1 MIRIPSPLTRAPAV
15 DPDHAGGPSTAAG
28 AVIYGGGC
36 PIRRY
41 RRVPTSSRR
50 RSERAPAGDRT
61 WPCGERRAAEALVAG
76 VCTVPA
82 ARRAARCSGLSR
94 PGRGVVQR
102 PTVANVAGGSITTRS
117 QTGHGPHAPRRSAP
131 HPRAGRPAGS
141 SGDPE
146 GKVVAR
152 HRSPKG
158 RRAHLGPPLT
168 AAWAA
173 AGVGGAHRSIPVQ
186 QLTSS
191 TPARL
196 VATVVAGG
204 ALAATAQHALSQTL
218 PVVADGAALRG
229 AVEELVGGVA
239 PRRRVSCARRPDAP
253 AAAAFT
259 PVVAESVADLPAD
272 LPVADA
278 ASLVKA
284 ADLQRAAAEAE
295 AAAAAARAAEE
306 ARAAEAARA
315 AEEVKAAEA
324 ARAAVASR
332 GRRCPAGHRTR
343 DVRVR
348 RSLRPGAPGHR
359 HRRAHRHPDPRRR
372 SPAP

>member
-1 MIRIPSPLTRAPAV
+1 
-15 DPDHAGGPSTAAG
+15 
-28 AVIYGGGC
+28 
-36 PIRRY
+36 
-41 RRVPTSSRR
+41 
-50 RSERAPAGDRT
+50 
-61 WPCGERRAAEALVAG
+61 
-76 VCTVPA
+76 
-82 ARRAARCSGLSR
+82 
-94 PGRGVVQR
+94 
-102 PTVANVAGGSITTRS
+102 
-117 QTGHGPHAPRRSAP
+117 
-131 HPRAGRPAGS
+131 
-141 SGDPE
+141 
-146 GKVVAR
+146 VAR

-196 VATVVAGG
+196 VATVVVGG

-229 AVEELVGGVA
+229 AVEELVGGVELTSESSA
-239 PRRRVSCARRPDAP
+239 ALDVTDAP

-259 PVVAESVADLPAD
+259 PVVSESVTDLPADLPAD
-272 LPVADA
+272 LPVANA

-315 AEEVKAAEA
+315 AEEAKAAEA
-324 ARAAVASR
+324 ARAAEAAPAEAASPGGAVQLVTGRVTSGFGARFGRAHQGIDIAAPIGTPIRAPLAGTVIESGPASGFGMWVQVRHADGTVTTYGHINRSLVRVGQKVAAGEVIAEVGNR
-332 GRRCPAGHRTR
+332 GRSTGPHLHIEVETPSGNKINP
-343 DVRVR
+343 
-348 RSLRPGAPGHR
+348 RPWLDEHGIGY
-359 HRRAHRHPDPRRR
+359 
-372 SPAP
+372 

>member
-1 MIRIPSPLTRAPAV
+1 
-15 DPDHAGGPSTAAG
+15 
-28 AVIYGGGC
+28 
-36 PIRRY
+36 
-41 RRVPTSSRR
+41 
-50 RSERAPAGDRT
+50 
-61 WPCGERRAAEALVAG
+61 
-76 VCTVPA
+76 
-82 ARRAARCSGLSR
+82 
-94 PGRGVVQR
+94 
-102 PTVANVAGGSITTRS
+102 
-117 QTGHGPHAPRRSAP
+117 
-131 HPRAGRPAGS
+131 
-141 SGDPE
+141 
-146 GKVVAR
+146 VAR

-229 AVEELVGGVA
+229 AVEELVGGVELTSA
-239 PRRRVSCARRPDAP
+239 SSAALDVADAP
-253 AAAAFT
+253 VAVAFT
-259 PVVAESVADLPAD
+259 PVVSESAADLPAD

-278 ASLVKA
+278 ASVVKA

-315 AEEVKAAEA
+315 AEEAKAAEA
-324 ARAAVASR
+324 ARAAEAAPAEAASPGGAVQLVTGRVTSGFGARFGRAHQGIDIAAPIGTPIRAPLAGTVIESGPASGFGMWVQVRHADGTVTTYGHINRSLVRVGQEVAAGEVIAEVGNR
-332 GRRCPAGHRTR
+332 GRSTGPHLHIEVETSSGNKINP
-343 DVRVR
+343 
-348 RSLRPGAPGHR
+348 RPWLDEHGIR
-359 HRRAHRHPDPRRR
+359 Y
-372 SPAP
+372 

>member
-1 MIRIPSPLTRAPAV
+1 
-15 DPDHAGGPSTAAG
+15 
-28 AVIYGGGC
+28 
-36 PIRRY
+36 
-41 RRVPTSSRR
+41 
-50 RSERAPAGDRT
+50 
-61 WPCGERRAAEALVAG
+61 
-76 VCTVPA
+76 
-82 ARRAARCSGLSR
+82 
-94 PGRGVVQR
+94 
-102 PTVANVAGGSITTRS
+102 
-117 QTGHGPHAPRRSAP
+117 
-131 HPRAGRPAGS
+131 
-141 SGDPE
+141 
-146 GKVVAR
+146 VAR

-239 PRRRVSCARRPDAP
+239 LTSESSAALEVADAP

-259 PVVAESVADLPAD
+259 PVAESVTDLPAD

-295 AAAAAARAAEE
+295 AAARAAEE
-306 ARAAEAARA
+306 ARAADAARA
-315 AEEVKAAEA
+315 AEEAKAAEA
-324 ARAAVASR
+324 ARAAESAPAEAASPGSAVQMLA
-332 GRRCPAGHRTR
+332 GRVTSGFGSRWGRAHQGLDIAAPIGTPIRAPLAGTVIESGPASGFGMW
-343 DVRVR
+343 VRVR
-348 RSLRPGAPGHR
+348 HADGTVTTYGHINRSLVGKGQEVAAGEVIAEVGNRGRSTGPHLHIEVETPSGNKINPRPWLDEHGVGY
-359 HRRAHRHPDPRRR
+359 
-372 SPAP
+372 

>member
-1 MIRIPSPLTRAPAV
+1 
-15 DPDHAGGPSTAAG
+15 
-28 AVIYGGGC
+28 
-36 PIRRY
+36 
-41 RRVPTSSRR
+41 
-50 RSERAPAGDRT
+50 
-61 WPCGERRAAEALVAG
+61 
-76 VCTVPA
+76 
-82 ARRAARCSGLSR
+82 
-94 PGRGVVQR
+94 
-102 PTVANVAGGSITTRS
+102 
-117 QTGHGPHAPRRSAP
+117 
-131 HPRAGRPAGS
+131 
-141 SGDPE
+141 
-146 GKVVAR
+146 VAR

-229 AVEELVGGVA
+229 AVEELIGDVELTSESSAALDVA
-239 PRRRVSCARRPDAP
+239 GAP
-253 AAAAFT
+253 VAVAFT
-259 PVVAESVADLPAD
+259 PVVSESAADLPAD

-315 AEEVKAAEA
+315 AEEAKAAEA
-324 ARAAVASR
+324 ARAAEAAPAEAASPGGAVQLVTGRVTSGFGARFGRAHQGIDIAAPIGTPIRAPLAGTVIESGPASGFGMWVQVRHADGTVTTYGHINRSLVRVGQEVAAGEVIAEVGNR
-332 GRRCPAGHRTR
+332 GRSTGPHLHIEVETPSGNKINP
-343 DVRVR
+343 
-348 RSLRPGAPGHR
+348 RPWLDEHGIGY
-359 HRRAHRHPDPRRR
+359 
-372 SPAP
+372 

>member
-1 MIRIPSPLTRAPAV
+1 
-15 DPDHAGGPSTAAG
+15 
-28 AVIYGGGC
+28 
-36 PIRRY
+36 
-41 RRVPTSSRR
+41 
-50 RSERAPAGDRT
+50 
-61 WPCGERRAAEALVAG
+61 
-76 VCTVPA
+76 
-82 ARRAARCSGLSR
+82 
-94 PGRGVVQR
+94 
-102 PTVANVAGGSITTRS
+102 
-117 QTGHGPHAPRRSAP
+117 
-131 HPRAGRPAGS
+131 
-141 SGDPE
+141 
-146 GKVVAR
+146 VAR

-229 AVEELVGGVA
+229 AVEELIGGVELTSA
-239 PRRRVSCARRPDAP
+239 SSAALEVADAP
-253 AAAAFT
+253 ATAAFT
-259 PVVAESVADLPAD
+259 PVVSESVTDLPAD

-295 AAAAAARAAEE
+295 AAARAAEE

-315 AEEVKAAEA
+315 AEEAKAAEA
-324 ARAAVASR
+324 ARAAESAPAEAASPGSAVQMLA
-332 GRRCPAGHRTR
+332 GRVTSGFGSRWGRAHQGLDIAAPIGTPIRAPLAGTVIESGPASGFGMW
-343 DVRVR
+343 VRVR
-348 RSLRPGAPGHR
+348 HADGTVTTYGHINRSLVGKGQEVAAGEVIAEVGNRGRSTGPHLHIEVETPSGNKINPRPWLDEHGVGY
-359 HRRAHRHPDPRRR
+359 
-372 SPAP
+372 